1 MEAFAAILSKSAYA
15 TQAFTGPESQGTRNP
30 EPGTSFRLF
39 EIIPGPDGT
48 TLKEVM
54 P

>member
-15 TQAFTGPESQGTRNP
+15 TQAFTGPETSGIRNQ
-30 EPGTSFRLF
+30 ESGIYFRLF
-39 EIIPGPDGT
+39 EILPGRDGT
-48 TLKEVM
+48 IIREVM